1 VGADDADV
9 VGEMLRLVRTLS
21 PSPAQVPIF

>member
-1 VGADDADV
+1 VGAEDADV
-9 VGEMLRLVRTLS
+9 VREMLRFVRTLS